1 MTSEKQQEISAKNND
16 NSDTLVDKEDIS
28 TKEYSLSA
36 SLFSGPLPPPS
47 ILQGYEDVLPG
58 SADRILKMA
67 EKEQS
72 NRHDLINKQVNSEI
86 RDSFIGIISA
96 ISLCTG
102 LIIFGVVIFFCADDI
117 KVQLAGVLTS
127 VISAIAVILRAVL
140 SNTRNSWK
148 PIEHDTEEENLN
160 KK

>member
-1 MTSEKQQEISAKNND
+1 MTSEKQQEISAKNQD
-16 NSDTLVDKEDIS
+16 NSDALINKEEIL
-28 TKEYSLSA
+28 TKEYLLSA
-36 SLFSGPLPPPS
+36 SLFSGPLPPPT

-72 NRHDLINKQVNSEI
+72 NRHDLVNKQINSEI

-96 ISLCTG
+96 ITLCAG
-102 LIIFGVVIFFCADDI
+102 LIIFGVVIFFHSNDI

-127 VISAIAVILRAVL
+127 AISAISVIVRAVL

-148 PIEHDTEEENLN
+148 PYDKEEENLN
-160 KK
+160 KDW